1 MRYAILAAG
10 CFLMMNTLG
19 GEPFVLAKGG
29 QAQVQIVVAADATEA
44 EKYAAQELAAYLG
57 KLSGATF
64 AVGDAAAAKD
74 GPAIRLKFAADFGGE
89 EYEIKAEAA
98 SKSLTISGGRPRG
111 VLYGVYGLLEDHLGC
126 RWYTRDCEKVEKKD
140 PLSVPGDLN
149 QRVKPRLE
157 YREVFWTEAL
167 EGDWTARN
175 RQNAANAK
183 LTAKHGGKI
192 VYGTF
197 VHTFE
202 RILSSGKEFAAHPEY
217 FSMVKGKRVGQNT
230 QLCLTNP
237 EVLEIAIKTV
247 KEWIA
252 KNPTANIFSV
262 SQNDCH
268 NPCECPN
275 CKAID
280 DAEGSHAGTLIKF
293 VNAIGEAIE
302 KDHPQVAIDTLA
314 YQYTRK
320 PPKSVIPR
328 PNVIVRLCS
337 IECCFSHPLD
347 GCPEKTNVSF
357 VEDLKGWNKLT
368 KRLYIWDYTTDFSHY
383 IMPFPNLGVLDKN
396 VRTFADNGVVGI
408 FEQGNYSPGGGG
420 ELSELRGWVLAKLL
434 WDPSRN
440 GEELIKEFIAGAYG
454 PAAAKV
460 QQFIDLEREAV
471 AKSGEHV
478 RIFDAFTRGY
488 LEPENLREW
497 DKALGEAEKIA
508 TDSGDAKLLAR
519 VQRLRVP
526 IWYTQVSQAKEP
538 IETLKNAASRLIAVA
553 DEQKITHFHEWTTK
567 ASDIKRLQL
576 LLARKPVTPA
586 PGVILGEDH
595 DFRLHREGDLATL
608 VADAKAED
616 GAAAKQP
623 GRTLEWSV
631 AWDIPTPKDATGV
644 YVLRARIRIEK
655 KSDTGPA
662 FHVGAYDSVARK
674 SLGEIRIQ
682 AKDVPNDEYKWFDVC
697 ELELKPGRYAYVAPD
712 NNEATVTA
720 IYTDRF
726 ELAPKG
732 K

>member
-1 MRYAILAAG
+1 MRSAIPALG
-10 CFLMMNTLG
+10 CCLMLNALSA
-19 GEPFVLAKGG
+19 EPLVLAKGG
-29 QAQVQIVVAADATEA
+29 QTDLRIVVAADATEP
-44 EKYAAQELAAYLG
+44 EKYAAQELATYLG

-64 AVGDAAAAKD
+64 PVENPATAGDK
-74 GPAIRLKFAADFGGE
+74 PAIRLTFAADFGGE
-89 EYEIKAEAA
+89 EYQLKVEGKGLAIA
-98 SKSLTISGGRPRG
+98 GGRPRG
-111 VLYGVYGLLEDHLGC
+111 VLYGVYALLEDYLGV

-149 QRVKPRLE
+149 VRIKPRLE

-167 EGDWTARN
+167 NGDWAAHN
-175 RQNAANAK
+175 RMNSANAS

-202 RILSSGKEFAAHPEY
+202 RILSAGKDFAQHPEY
-217 FSMVKGKRVGQNT
+217 FSMVKGKRTNQNP

-247 KEWIA
+247 KDWIA
-252 KNPTANIFSV
+252 KNPNANIFSV
-262 SQNDCH
+262 SQNDWH

-280 DAEGSHAGTLIKF
+280 DAEGSHAGTLVKF

-302 KDHPQVAIDTLA
+302 KDHPAVAIDTLA

-320 PPKSVIPR
+320 PPKTVIPR

-347 GCPEKTNVSF
+347 GCSEKTNVSF

-383 IMPFPNLGVLDKN
+383 IMPFPNLGALDKN

-440 GEELIKEFIAGAYG
+440 GEELIKEFVAGAYG
-454 PAAAKV
+454 ASGAKV

-478 RIFDAFTRGY
+478 RIFDAFKRGY
-488 LEPENLREW
+488 LAAENLREW
-497 DKALGEAEKIA
+497 DKVLGEAEKTA
-508 TDSGDAKLLAR
+508 ADTGDAKLLAR
-519 VQRLRVP
+519 VQRLRLP

-538 IETLKNAASRLIAVA
+538 IETLKNAAGRLLAVA
-553 DEQKITHFHEWTTK
+553 DEQKVTHFHEWTTK
-567 ASDIKRLQL
+567 ATDVKRLQL

-595 DFRLHREGDLATL
+595 DFRLHREGDLSML

-616 GAAAKQP
+616 GVAAKQP

-631 AWDIPTPKDATGV
+631 AWDIPVPKDAQPGP
-644 YVLRARIRIEK
+644 YLLRARIRIEK

-662 FHVGAYDSVARK
+662 FHVGAYDAAAK
-674 SLGEIRIQ
+674 KGLGEIKIQ
-682 AKDVPNDEYKWFDVC
+682 AQDVPNDEYKWHDVC
-697 ELELKPGRYAYVAPD
+697 ELELKAGRYAYVAPD
-712 NNEATVTA
+712 NNEANVTA

-726 ELAPKG
+726 ELVPKQ